1 MVVVAVM
8 VARPRC
14 LPCRIFVLQPQ
25 LPGMALAVNTPAA
38 KAPICAEPRFRGKTP
53 SQPAVTFCHKQ
64 AVHPIPAH
72 ANPAPDRHAALKRAA
87 RHIPA
92 VLGVVLLIGAIY
104 VVQREF
110 RHLNLRDV
118 GRAIRQ
124 IPTHALLVA
133 AAWNVAAYAVLTLYD
148 RLATI
153 YAGRRVSYARTA
165 LASFCAYTLAH
176 NLGFAAVSGAAVR
189 YRLYSHWGLTPEQ
202 IAKVIAFCS
211 LTFGLGGMS
220 LGGAILFGEPHA
232 IPWFGE
238 HLPLWAL
245 YAAGA
250 ALWLVVAGYV
260 VTSTRYPTLHCRGRT
275 IELPGWRMAL
285 LQVALATVDVAVT
298 ASIFYALLPAAPG
311 LTWLR
316 FLAVYLGSY
325 AAGLV
330 ANVPGGLGVFDAA
343 ILIGLSRYLPAPV
356 VLSTTF
362 IFRLYYYVIPLFLA
376 GALFAG
382 NEMFLRGRG
391 LAARTPGQTRWSEP
405 DFAVAA
411 STGGVAL
418 CGAMLLSMGLLDT
431 HPDFSWMPPGL
442 AMFAASAGQYVTSLL
457 GTALMV
463 LAIGLSLRVTLAWG
477 ATIALLLTGAAV
489 TALQGEP
496 DWVPVALVMAA
507 LTVAPFRDAYYRH
520 ARLISHTLRPGTLLP
535 LFGLLGAVVWLAN
548 FEPKVH
554 QLAKTS
560 WWAVVLSRETPTS
573 VRLAVGLAV
582 VLLLSALWGVIR
594 PGRVMS
600 MPWNAE
606 GRLRYAALGALPPP
620 AADGL
625 VMGEAGRAGI
635 AFQRTGRVLLGLGDP
650 AGAESDR
657 VSAIWRLRDLA
668 QQEGRHAAI
677 WRAGPA
683 LLKVYAD
690 LGLTALPLGP
700 DGLPTEPAT
709 TCHHY
714 LCCVAERDLNALLPV
729 LPALNRRKAQRRPGM
744 QALDQAGG

>member
-1 MVVVAVM
+1 M
-8 VARPRC
+8 P
-14 LPCRIFVLQPQ
+14 
-25 LPGMALAVNTPAA
+25 
-38 KAPICAEPRFRGKTP
+38 
-53 SQPAVTFCHKQ
+53 
-64 AVHPIPAH
+64 PIPAD
-72 ANPAPDRHAALKRAA
+72 ANPRAELLATLRRGA
-87 RHIPA
+87 RHLPA
-92 VLGVVLLIGAIY
+92 ILGVLLLIGAIF

-118 GRAIRQ
+118 GRAMRS
-124 IPTHALLVA
+124 IPARALLIA
-133 AAWNVAAYAVLTLYD
+133 AVWNLLAYGVLTFYD

-153 YAGRRVSYARTA
+153 YAGHRVSYARTA
-165 LASFCAYTLAH
+165 LASFCAYALAH

-220 LGGAILFGEPHA
+220 LAGAILFGEPHA
-232 IPWFGE
+232 VPWFGE
-238 HLPLWAL
+238 HLPRWAL
-245 YAAGA
+245 TLFGV
-250 ALWLVVAGYV
+250 LMWSIVGTYV
-260 VTSTRYPTLHCRGRT
+260 FVSTRYPVLHFRGRT

-285 LQVALATVDVAVT
+285 TQVALATVDVAVT
-298 ASIFYALLPAAPG
+298 ASIFYALLPHAQG

-316 FLAVYLGSY
+316 FLAVYLASY
-325 AAGLV
+325 AVGLV

-343 ILIGLSRYLPAPV
+343 ILLGLSRYLPAPV

-376 GALFAG
+376 GGLFAG
-382 NEMFLRGRG
+382 NEIIMRGRS
-391 LAARTPGQTRWSEP
+391 LAGRPAGQARWSEP

-411 STGGVAL
+411 STGLVAVS
-418 CGAMLLSMGLLDT
+418 GAMLLSIGMLDM
-431 HPDFSWMPPGL
+431 HPDYSWMAPGM
-442 AMFAASAGQYVTSLL
+442 AAFAASAGQYVTSLL

-477 ATIALLLTGAAV
+477 ATILLLLLGAAV
-489 TALQGEP
+489 TAIQGEP
-496 DWVPVALVMAA
+496 DWVPIGLVVAA
-507 LTVAPFRDAYYRH
+507 LSVAPFRDAYYRH

-535 LFGLLGAVVWLAN
+535 LFALLGSVVWLAN

-554 QLAKTS
+554 RLAQTS

-594 PGRVMS
+594 PGRVLAL
-600 MPWNAE
+600 PWNAE

-620 AADGL
+620 VADGL

-635 AFQRTGRVLLGLGDP
+635 AFQRSGKVLLGLGDP
-650 AGAESDR
+650 AGSASDR

-668 QQEGRHAAI
+668 QQEGRHAAV
-677 WRAGPA
+677 WRAGRD

-700 DGLPTEPAT
+700 DGLPADAAAGGGQ
-709 TCHHY
+709 Y
-714 LCCVAERDLNALLPV
+714 LCCVAERDLVALLPV
-729 LPALNRRKAQRRPGM
+729 LPSLGRRRSQRRGGT
-744 QALDQAGG
+744 ATIDQAGE